1 MKHGRIIAAST
12 TMTLG
17 LMATPALTH
26 VPPAGDMAV
35 CNALTLDPEAFK
47 SREDAV
53 TLPQDWAGF
62 ATAGRDWIAI
72 STQARGTLCIDIAW
86 YDSTDSFDRFNDRF
100 IGFEWSAL
108 EAWGYV
114 LIDRTGTGSSIDT
127 GVKPVFSPDG
137 QYFAM
142 VQLSDAGWGGL
153 EGFAVYSVNDVGIEP
168 VHVDKAIPRLADWR
182 IDGWEGADGE
192 RCLRLSG
199 VNYARVEDGDPVRET
214 ERQWYVARSNTGW
227 KLEPGRDCRTL

>member
-1 MKHGRIIAAST
+1 MKHHRLI
-12 TMTLG
+12 
-17 LMATPALTH
+17 ATPVAMAVGFAAAPAFAH
-26 VPPAGDMAV
+26 VPPPGDIAV
-35 CNALTLDPEAFK
+35 CDALTLDPEAFK
-47 SREDAV
+47 SREEAIV
-53 TLPQDWAGF
+53 LPQDWANF
-62 ATAGRDWIAI
+62 ATAGRDWIAV
-72 STQARGTLCIDIAW
+72 STQMGGTLCVDIAW

-100 IGFEWSAL
+100 IGFEWSGL

-114 LIDRTGTGSSIDT
+114 LIDRARTGSSMDT

-153 EGFAVYSVNDVGIEP
+153 EGFAVYSVNDAGIEA

-182 IDGWEGADGE
+182 IDGWEDIKGD

-199 VNYARVEDGDPVRET
+199 VHYARVEDGAPIRET
-214 ERQWYVARSNTGW
+214 DRQWYISRSKTGW
-227 KLEPGRDCRTL
+227 KLEPGREC